1 MKINTIL
8 FALVTSLP
16 FTALGELVDK
26 NGNVLSQPDLAKLSN
41 IMGVSMMST
50 KSDIDNMIAT
60 KGKNWQCQR
69 LDIPK
74 NTRGHSTTFA
84 RWERTCTYQNP
95 SNLMQSQRFVV
106 KAVGNTI
113 YHLSFEDRVFDVVSL
128 DEWQKQPAQL
138 KAAYGAS
145 IDQAQ
150 IEVLK
155 TQDTSSKMAY
165 KEIDSGLKVS
175 SKNYCFGRPFN
186 VVASTNVIKQT
197 NVTTAQFIAEFAGY
211 NAHCPEKFRKRNK
224 R

>member
-8 FALVTSLP
+8 FILATSLP
-16 FTALGELVDK
+16 FTALGELIDK

-41 IMGVSMMST
+41 ILGVSMMST

-60 KGKNWQCQR
+60 KGKNWQCKR
-69 LDIPK
+69 LDIPE

-84 RWERTCTYQNP
+84 RWSRTCTYQNP

-106 KAVGNTI
+106 KAVGDTI
-113 YHLSFEDRVFDVVSL
+113 YHLSFEDRIFDVVSI
-128 DEWQKQPAQL
+128 DEWKEQPAKL
-138 KAAYGAS
+138 KAAYGAD
-145 IDQAQ
+145 IDQAH

-155 TQDTSSKMAY
+155 IQDSSSKLAY

-175 SKNYCFGRPFN
+175 SKSYCFGRPFN

-197 NVTTAQFIAEFAGY
+197 NVTTAQFIAEYTGY
-211 NAHCPEKFRKRNK
+211 ENMCFEKFRKRNK

>member
-8 FALVTSLP
+8 FILATSLP
-16 FTALGELVDK
+16 FSALSELIDE

-41 IMGVSMMST
+41 ILGVSMMST

-60 KGKNWQCQR
+60 KGKNWQCKR

-74 NTRGHSTTFA
+74 QTRPHSIRYA
-84 RWERTCTYQNP
+84 LWERTCRYQNP
-95 SNLMQSQRFVV
+95 SNLMQSQKFVV
-106 KAVGNTI
+106 KAVGDTI
-113 YHLSFEDRVFDVVSL
+113 YHLSFEDRIFDVVSL

-138 KAAYGAS
+138 KAAYGAD
-145 IDQAQ
+145 IDQAH

-155 TQDTSSKMAY
+155 TQDSSSKLAY

-175 SKNYCFGRPFN
+175 SKSYCFGRPFN

-197 NVTTAQFIAEFAGY
+197 NVTTAQFIAEYANY
-211 NAHCPEKFRKRNK
+211 YPLCPEKFRKRNQ